1 MPAVSRSSMTM
12 RPPVGSIIRLILRR
26 EVVLPHPDGP
36 TSTVILPVGAV
47 RLSASTATVPSG
59 YCLVTDSN
67 RIIGSS
73 PHSCDGSGTAFA
85 RSFEPP
91 RRRLRRRHDFGPGQ
105 DDRRV

>member
-1 MPAVSRSSMTM
+1 MRM
-12 RPPVGSIIRLILRR
+12 RPPVGSIIRLIMRSD
-26 EVVLPHPDGP
+26 VVLPHPDGP

-59 YCLVTDSN
+59 YSLVTDSN

-73 PHSCDGSGTAFA
+73 PHSCGGSGTGFA

-91 RRRLRRRHDFGPGQ
+91 RRRLRRRHDFVSGP
-105 DDRRV
+105 DDTRVRRH